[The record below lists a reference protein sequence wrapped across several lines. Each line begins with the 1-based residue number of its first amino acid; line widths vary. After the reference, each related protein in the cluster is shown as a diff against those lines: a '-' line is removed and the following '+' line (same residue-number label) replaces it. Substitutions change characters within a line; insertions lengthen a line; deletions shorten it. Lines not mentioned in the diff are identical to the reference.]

1 MARFYAS
8 IQGDRGEATRMGT
21 PNSGIQA
28 HIRGWHVGVKVYVD
42 VDEYGDDVVSVYRT
56 GGSNNPQAGERIAH
70 FTADSHA

>member
-8 IQGDRGEATRMGT
+8 IQGNSGETTRMGT

-28 HIRGWHVGVKVYVD
+28 HVRGWDVGVRVYVD
-42 VDEYGDDVVSVYRT
+42 VDKHGDDVVSVYRT
-56 GGSNNPQAGERIAH
+56 GGSNNPEAGERIAH